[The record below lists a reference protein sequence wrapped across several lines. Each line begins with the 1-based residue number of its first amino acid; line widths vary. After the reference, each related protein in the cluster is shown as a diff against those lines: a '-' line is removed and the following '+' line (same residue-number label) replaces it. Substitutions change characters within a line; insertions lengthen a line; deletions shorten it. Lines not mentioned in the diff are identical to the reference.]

1 MIEMLNKQPLVL
13 GQVYFSQPEMIQQ
26 SLESPELPYV
36 IDYEAP
42 KILPFMSGWD
52 NLLLPQK
59 QIAPTLKRV
68 IEAHLKRSRRL
79 LGTELSPV
87 DQFWIQLIRGLATH
101 QQLVVV
107 KQFLDKLPPT
117 DARQLLND
125 VRQTAAQFQI
135 IVIMTTTQESVFNS
149 FQSQVIS

>member
-1 MIEMLNKQPLVL
+1 MLNKHPLAL

-26 SLESPELPYV
+26 SLESPEPPYV
-36 IDYEAP
+36 INYEAP

-52 NLLLPQK
+52 NLLLPK
-59 QIAPTLKRV
+59 KPLAPTLKML
-68 IEAHLKRSRRL
+68 IEQHLKRSRSL
-79 LGTELSPV
+79 LGTELPPV
-87 DQFWIQLIRGLATH
+87 DQFWIQLIRGLASC

-107 KQFLDKLPPT
+107 KHFLDELPPT

-125 VRQTAAQFQI
+125 VRVRAVAAQFQI

>member
-1 MIEMLNKQPLVL
+1 MLNKHPLAL

-26 SLESPELPYV
+26 SLESPEPPYV

-52 NLLLPQK
+52 NLLLPK
-59 QIAPTLKRV
+59 KPLAPTLKML
-68 IEAHLKRSRRL
+68 IEQHLKRSRSL
-79 LGTELSPV
+79 LGTELPPV
-87 DQFWIQLIRGLATH
+87 DQFWIQLIRGLASC

-107 KQFLDKLPPT
+107 KHFLDELPPT

-125 VRQTAAQFQI
+125 VRAVAAQFQI

-149 FQSQVIS
+149 FQSQVVS